1 MPTTKHADAT
11 TTAANTGC
19 FSLVPASAQQQ
30 MYRTLASLK
39 PLNAA
44 EASGAEIAEV
54 AVCLAIGEQDPVIL
68 ACPAQGARAV
78 RKGSKFTGG
87 RTPGRD
93 GRFEA
98 ATLQAVAALFR
109 DPKLTALVCGGRL
122 DPSEDYRSSFSF
134 AARQKLPILYLV
146 ANDFTPGRRQKLDL
160 RSLYAEY
167 GIPVFSVEAN
177 DAIAAYR
184 VATEAL
190 HNARHHRGP
199 CVIEALTIRGNGVSK
214 TEALSLLQSYMQR
227 HGNWP
232 L

>member
-1 MPTTKHADAT
+1 M
-11 TTAANTGC
+11 
-19 FSLVPASAQQQ
+19 PASAQQQ
-30 MYRTLASLK
+30 MYHTLSAMK

-44 EASGAEIAEV
+44 NASGAEIAEI
-54 AVCLAIGEQDPVIL
+54 AVCLVIGEKDPVIL
-68 ACPAQGARAV
+68 ACPALGARSA
-78 RKGSKFTGG
+78 RKGIRFTGG
-87 RTPGRD
+87 RNLRGD

-98 ATLQAVAALFR
+98 ATIQAVAALFR

-122 DPSEDYRSSFSF
+122 DPSEDYRSAFSF
-134 AARQKLPILYLV
+134 AARQRLPILFLV
-146 ANDFTPGRRQKLDL
+146 ANSFTPGRRQQLDL
-160 RSLYAEY
+160 RTLYAEY

-190 HNARHHRGP
+190 HNARHLRGP
-199 CVIEALTIRGNGVSK
+199 CVIEALTLRGNGVNK
-214 TEALSLLQSYMQR
+214 TEALRLLQSYMQR